1 MRFVIYAY
9 ESTYGGLHGIYNIC
23 VTEINSLDEA
33 DNIGEAMAYEVIDS
47 YSHLF
52 ANDDVYDYDE
62 DDDYEATT
70 PEWEYARIL
79 PKWDDIPTETLDA
92 KAAELGYE
100 EFVNKYCKVEGMDE
114 LLAALD
120 ALQQVDGVGHTT
132 VGKYTIDTCFV
143 EGEEYETAIW
153 INPSHMAIP
162 TVYPN
167 RTAAEQ
173 GHKFWCLAAAM
184 APTQVWDTK
193 IKTYITL

>member
-9 ESTYGGLHGIYNIC
+9 ESTYGGMHGISNIC
-23 VTEINSLDEA
+23 VTEIDSLDEA
-33 DNIGEAMAYEVIDS
+33 DSIGEAMAYEVIDS

-52 ANDDVYDYDE
+52 TSDEEDCDE
-62 DDDYEATT
+62 DGEYEFTS

-92 KAAELGYE
+92 EAAELGYE

-114 LLAALD
+114 FLAALD

-132 VGKYTIDTCFV
+132 VDKYTVDTCSN
-143 EGEEYETAIW
+143 GENYETAIW
-153 INPSHMAIP
+153 IDPSRMAIP
-162 TVYPN
+162 AVYPN
-167 RTAAEQ
+167 RLAAEQ

-184 APTQVWDTK
+184 APTQVWDTAT
-193 IKTYITL
+193 KTYITL